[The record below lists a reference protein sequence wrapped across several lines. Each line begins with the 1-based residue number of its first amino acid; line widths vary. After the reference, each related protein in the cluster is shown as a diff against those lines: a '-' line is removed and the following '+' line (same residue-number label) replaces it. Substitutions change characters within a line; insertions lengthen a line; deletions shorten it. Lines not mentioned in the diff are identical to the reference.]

1 MAKDRDIK
9 EGLDGPVQGTYMPHP
24 SPPPNAASPSPVSR
38 GVQDDFMDEHTV
50 LNIRKAWFSK
60 LQFSKGA
67 EGHISL
73 C

>member
-1 MAKDRDIK
+1 MAQFK
-9 EGLDGPVQGTYMPHP
+9 GTYMPHP

-60 LQFSKGA
+60 LQFSKDA